1 MQENRAKVYAQV
13 RFCCLIQKNIV
24 PLPRKCKLKIIHY
37 MKYTYHLTIPYQ
49 DVDASRRIRLYTMEN
64 YLLNVAGKT
73 ADQMGIGI
81 PTLLPMNYTWIITHL
96 NLEML
101 YLPKHNEEI
110 IVETWIERNAHM
122 LSVRD
127 FRIYQSQQ
135 DGSQQLIGCA
145 KTVWAVLDLTTRE
158 IVNIFDH
165 EMFDGSVDG
174 ELLNMARAARLRPI
188 QLDNL
193 EDDTEALQAGEVLH
207 EIQYSDVDY
216 NRHCN
221 SCKYLEW
228 MVNALQAFDNQK
240 PFRLDINYV
249 KELYQGDK
257 MWTRFLKTNNAVQYQ
272 QVDENGT
279 TCCSA
284 KISEIENVSC

>member
-1 MQENRAKVYAQV
+1 
-13 RFCCLIQKNIV
+13 
-24 PLPRKCKLKIIHY
+24 

-49 DVDASRRIRLYTMEN
+49 DVDASRRIRIYTMEN

-174 ELLNMARAARLRPI
+174 EVLNMARAARLRSI

-284 KISEIENVSC
+284 KISEIKNVSC